1 MKQQNNGGFYGQYNK
16 TFVKRFEYFVRY
28 QNKSNLNESV
38 LPQRHA
44 CQQQQ
49 QHTHTH
55 TLVGG
60 HTLQL
65 MFILSFRILFI
76 VYLIVIYSRF
86 YHPNTKF
93 TGNDV
98 SFDIAFN
105 SKFQNLSFEF
115 EFFLLSVIKY
125 PRRSSL
131 LRQRSYSNF
140 KQSG

>member
-1 MKQQNNGGFYGQYNK
+1 MPI
-16 TFVKRFEYFVRY
+16 VV
-28 QNKSNLNESV
+28 V
-38 LPQRHA
+38 A
-44 CQQQQ
+44 
-49 QHTHTH
+49 HTHTH
-55 TLVGG
+55 TGG
-60 HTLQL
+60 RSHASIDVY
-65 MFILSFRILFI
+65 FKLSYLFI